1 MSSGVAVDDACMSS
15 FQDLKLKKKFRY
27 IIYKLSDD
35 NKVIEVEKMA
45 EKATYD
51 DFLSHLPAEDCRYAV
66 FDFEYEVSA
75 SEGVRNKICF
85 YVWAPDSSRVK
96 QKMLYASSKDALRK
110 KLVGV
115 SCEIQGTDYSEV
127 DYHTVLERIKS
138 F

>member
-1 MSSGVAVDDACMSS
+1 M
-15 FQDLKLKKKFRY
+15 
-27 IIYKLSDD
+27 II
-35 NKVIEVEKMA
+35 VEKTA

-110 KLVGV
+110 KLVGISSEV
-115 SCEIQGTDYSEV
+115 QGTDYSEV
-127 DYHTVLERIKS
+127 DYNTVLERIKS
-138 F
+138 I